1 MNKTFLRCVAATAGM
16 MGFAGLACTF
26 ITAGSYSS
34 ELQIKQ
40 QRIIELERAVEA
52 LEEANTSL
60 KSESEVKQVL
70 IDYLEWRLEELN

>member
-1 MNKTFLRCVAATAGM
+1 MNKTFLRGMAATSCLMAL
-16 MGFAGLACTF
+16 AGLTCAA

-34 ELQIKQ
+34 ELQIKE

-70 IDYLEWRLEELN
+70 IDNLEWQLEELN

>member
-1 MNKTFLRCVAATAGM
+1 MNKTFLRGMAATSGLMAL
-16 MGFAGLACTF
+16 AGLTCAA

-34 ELQIKQ
+34 ELQIKEQ
-40 QRIIELERAVEA
+40 QIIELERAVEA

-70 IDYLEWRLEELN
+70 IDNLEWQIEELN

>member
-1 MNKTFLRCVAATAGM
+1 MNKTFLRSVAATAGM
-16 MGFAGLACTF
+16 MGLAGLACTF

-34 ELQIKQ
+34 ELQIKE

-60 KSESEVKQVL
+60 KSESEVKQVM
-70 IDYLEWRLEELN
+70 IDNLEWQLEELN

>member
-1 MNKTFLRCVAATAGM
+1 MNKTFLQGMAATSGM
-16 MGFAGLACTF
+16 MALAGLTCAA

-34 ELQIKQ
+34 ELQIKE

-70 IDYLEWRLEELN
+70 IDNLEWQLEELN

>member
-26 ITAGSYSS
+26 ITAASYSS
-34 ELQIKQ
+34 ELQIKE

-70 IDYLEWRLEELN
+70 IDNLEWQLEELN